1 MAGLSVMSGPSRP
14 SPTVSPSRCLQV
26 SQVGHGRRGPSQ
38 HMLCLGSPESAR
50 RPGRAFKPASV
61 SPSLAVVRALSA
73 VQSRAGL
80 DLVSGRPSQPAFK
93 LSSKPVTVAA
103 NSRIAGAR
111 RRARLEPTQPE
122 APGPDGVSDRDWH
135 GLVSRRLTR
144 SQGCQWALPVS
155 RSWVTVAG
163 ACRRRLTCGQCH

>member
-1 MAGLSVMSGPSRP
+1 MTGGPGLDWEDTSSYGEWRTATEGRWKRAFAGMIKLEDGG
-14 SPTVSPSRCLQV
+14 VSPGLV
-26 SQVGHGRRGPSQ
+26 RR
-38 HMLCLGSPESAR
+38 PESNRTRTLCQAVR
-50 RPGRAFKPASV
+50 V
-61 SPSLAVVRALSA
+61 SR
-73 VQSRAGL
+73 
-80 DLVSGRPSQPAFK
+80 AFK